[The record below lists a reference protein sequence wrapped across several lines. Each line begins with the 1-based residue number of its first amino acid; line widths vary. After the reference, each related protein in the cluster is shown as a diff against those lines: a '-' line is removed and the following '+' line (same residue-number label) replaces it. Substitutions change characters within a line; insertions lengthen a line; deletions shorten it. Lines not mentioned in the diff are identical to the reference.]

1 MKTALGLAIAIACCG
16 FAVASE
22 DDKLEHPLIRPFP
35 GSVLI
40 EDFSHYRKYD
50 VYEFSVTDPE
60 TGETAEKPVK
70 GEYRRLQYEVK
81 DENGKPVPHISQ
93 LEFRENYRV
102 AAEEKGGEV
111 LYEDRNIMTF
121 TVPREDGGITYCEL
135 SGNVGRGQQRL
146 KIVDEKPF
154 KRSMKFGPKEMKAAL
169 DKDNRV
175 ALYDIL
181 FEYDKATLQV
191 DSQEQLGHVVVLL
204 KDNPDLVLEVQGHTD
219 AEGSD
224 DYNLELSQ
232 RRAETVVDFL
242 TLFGIDRAR
251 LTPKGYGESEPVES
265 NDTEEGRAKN
275 RRVELVKRAA
285 NE

>member
-1 MKTALGLAIAIACCG
+1 MKTVFGMAIAIVCCG

-22 DDKLEHPLIRPFP
+22 GDNLEHPLIRPFP

-40 EDFSHYRKYD
+40 EDFSHYREYD

-60 TGETAEKPVK
+60 TGKTVEKPVK
-70 GEYRRLQYEVK
+70 GEYRRLHYEVQ
-81 DENGKPVPHISQ
+81 DENGKPVPNISQ
-93 LEFRENYRV
+93 LEFRENYRA

-111 LYEDRNIMTF
+111 LYEDRVRMTF

-135 SGNVGRGQQRL
+135 TGNVGRGQQRL
-146 KIVDEKPF
+146 NIVDEKPF
-154 KRSMKFGPKEMKAAL
+154 NRSMKFGPKEMKTAL

-204 KDNPDLVLEVQGHTD
+204 KENPDLVVEVQGHTD
-219 AEGSD
+219 GEGSE

-242 TLFGIDRAR
+242 TLFGIDPAR
-251 LTPKGYGESEPVES
+251 LTAKGYGESKPVES

-275 RRVELVKRAA
+275 RRVELVKRSD